1 MNIYDILRPKS
12 KEELNKEFQEMNM
25 WVFLANKSISEK
37 NFKGLRIGIFKRLLY
52 FFTSYT
58 LEHILTH
65 IFSYWLGLLIAV
77 VALDLV
83 TPFNIEVIP
92 FSIRIIY
99 FFIIMF
105 ILLIFI
111 IKWLI
116 EGKMKRWRKKR
127 AMKILEKRREH
138 LVGQLPWYSM

>member
-58 LEHILTH
+58 LEHILTY